1 MTGSSSMPAAI
12 TGEATSP
19 EHAGQEQAAL
29 QEMTYAEAVRE
40 ALREEMRRDPR
51 VFLMGED
58 IGIYGGAFGVTYGLY
73 DEFGEERVRDT
84 PISEAA
90 IAGCAIGAALTGMRP
105 VAEFQFSDFMALGMD
120 QIVNQGAK
128 LRFMFGGKA
137 QVPVV
142 FRAPLGSGTGAAA
155 QHSQSLEAWFAHVPG
170 LKVVLPST
178 PADVKGLLISSIRDP
193 NPVIFLE
200 HKVLYRQKGLVPRG
214 EWTVPLGQAEV
225 KRPGRDLTIIA
236 LSIMVPRAL
245 AAAARLAEEGIE
257 AEVVDPRTLRPL
269 DTQTLVASA
278 RKTGRVLIVHE
289 AVLTGGFGGEIAA
302 RIAASE
308 AFYYL
313 DAPIMRL
320 GGAEIPIPYNTL
332 LERCATP
339 QEEDIYQAAHQL
351 LQTKPL

>member
-1 MTGSSSMPAAI
+1 MSITQLPSSEMSGQ
-12 TGEATSP
+12 GEVQP
-19 EHAGQEQAAL
+19 QL
-29 QEMTYAEAVRE
+29 QEMTYAEALRQ
-40 ALREEMRRDPR
+40 AMREEMQRDPR

-58 IGIYGGAFGVTYGLY
+58 IGIYGGAFGVTRGLFE
-73 DEFGEERVRDT
+73 EFGAERVRDT

-90 IAGCAIGAALTGMRP
+90 IAGCAIGAALIGSRP
-105 VAEFQFSDFMALGMD
+105 IAEFQFSDFIAIAMD

-137 QVPVV
+137 EVPVV

-178 PADVKGLLISSIRDP
+178 PADAKGLLSAAVHDL

-200 HKVLYRQKGLVPRG
+200 HKVLYRQKGMVPVG
-214 EWTVPLGQAEV
+214 NWQIPLGRADI
-225 KRPGRDLTIIA
+225 KRSGTHLTIIA

-245 AAAARLAEEGIE
+245 AVAERLAEEGFE
-257 AEVVDPRTLRPL
+257 AEVIDPRTIRPL
-269 DTQTLVASA
+269 DEETLVTSA

-289 AVLTGGFGGEIAA
+289 AVLSGGFGGEIAA
-302 RIAASE
+302 RLAASD

-320 GGAEIPIPYNTL
+320 GGAEVPIPYNPV
-332 LERCATP
+332 LEKRATP
-339 QEEDIYQAAHQL
+339 QEEDIYQAAHKL
-351 LQTKPL
+351 LQRKPA

>member
-1 MTGSSSMPAAI
+1 MTISHPQSLPEAASPSLQ
-12 TGEATSP
+12 TMTYGEAIR
-19 EHAGQEQAAL
+19 Q
-29 QEMTYAEAVRE
+29 
-40 ALREEMRRDPR
+40 ALREEMLRDPK

-58 IGIYGGAFGVTYGLY
+58 IGIYGGAFGITKGLLE
-73 DEFGEERVRDT
+73 EFGEARVRDT

-90 IAGCAIGAALTGMRP
+90 IAGCAIGAALTGSRP
-105 VAEFQFSDFMALGMD
+105 VAEFQFSDFMAIAMD

-128 LRFMFGGKA
+128 IRFMFGGKA
-137 QVPVV
+137 EVPVV

-178 PADVKGLLISSIRDP
+178 PADAKGLLSAAIRDP

-200 HKVLYRQKGLVPRG
+200 HKVLYRQKGMVPLG
-214 EWTVPLGQAEV
+214 DWEIPLGQAEV
-225 KRPGRDLTIIA
+225 KRPGKDLTIIA

-245 AAAARLAEEGIE
+245 AVAERLAQEGIE
-257 AEVVDPRTLRPL
+257 AEVIDPRTLRPL
-269 DTQTLVASA
+269 DEETLVASV
-278 RKTGRVLIVHE
+278 RKTGRVLIVQE

-302 RIAASE
+302 RIAASK

-320 GGAEIPIPYNTL
+320 GGAEIPIPYQVK
-332 LERCATP
+332 LEKLATP
-339 QEEDIYQAAHQL
+339 QEEDIYQAAQQL
-351 LQTKPL
+351 LQQKPT

>member
-1 MTGSSSMPAAI
+1 MTISQHQPALSAAAGTTESSM
-12 TGEATSP
+12 
-19 EHAGQEQAAL
+19 
-29 QEMTYAEAVRE
+29 QEMTFAEAIRQ
-40 ALREEMRRDPR
+40 ALREEMQRDER

-58 IGIYGGAFGVTYGLY
+58 IGIYGGAFGVTRGLVE
-73 DEFGEERVRDT
+73 EFGEKRVRDT

-90 IAGCAIGAALTGMRP
+90 IAGCAIGAALTGSRP
-105 VAEFQFSDFMALGMD
+105 VAEFQFSDFMAIAMD

-128 LRFMFGGKA
+128 IRFMFGGKA
-137 QVPVV
+137 EVPVV

-178 PADVKGLLISSIRDP
+178 PADAKGLLSAAIRDP

-200 HKVLYRQKGLVPRG
+200 HKVLYRQKGLVPSG
-214 EWTVPLGQAEV
+214 DWQIPLGQADV
-225 KRPGRDLTIIA
+225 KRSGKDLTIVA

-245 AAAARLAEEGIE
+245 AAAERLAQEGIE

-269 DTQTLVASA
+269 DEETLVASVA
-278 RKTGRVLIVHE
+278 KTGRALIVHE

-302 RIAASE
+302 RLAASR

-320 GGAEIPIPYNTL
+320 GGAEVPIPYHPV
-332 LERCATP
+332 LEKRATP
-339 QEEDIYQAAHQL
+339 QEEDIYQAARTLMRQ
-351 LQTKPL
+351 KPE

>member
-1 MTGSSSMPAAI
+1 MSITQLPSSE
-12 TGEATSP
+12 TQ
-19 EHAGQEQAAL
+19 GQEEAQPQV
-29 QEMTYAEAVRE
+29 QEMTYAEALRQ
-40 ALREEMRRDPR
+40 AMREEMQLDPR

-58 IGIYGGAFGVTYGLY
+58 IGIYGGAFGVTRGLFE
-73 DEFGEERVRDT
+73 EFGAERVRDT

-90 IAGCAIGAALTGMRP
+90 IAGCAIGAALIGSRP
-105 VAEFQFSDFMALGMD
+105 IAEFQFSDFIAIAMD

-137 QVPVV
+137 EVPVV

-178 PADVKGLLISSIRDP
+178 PADAKGLLKAAVHDR

-200 HKVLYRQKGLVPRG
+200 HKVLYRQKGMVPVG
-214 EWTVPLGQAEV
+214 DWQIPLGRADI
-225 KRPGRDLTIIA
+225 KRSGKDLTIIA

-245 AAAARLAEEGIE
+245 AVAERLAQEGIE
-257 AEVVDPRTLRPL
+257 AEVIDPRTIRPL
-269 DTQTLVASA
+269 DEETLVTSA

-289 AVLTGGFGGEIAA
+289 AVLSGGFGGEIAA
-302 RIAASE
+302 RLAASD

-320 GGAEIPIPYNTL
+320 GGAEIPIPYNPV
-332 LERCATP
+332 LEKRATP
-339 QEEDIYQAAHQL
+339 QEEDIYQAAHKL
-351 LQTKPL
+351 LQRKPA

>member
-1 MTGSSSMPAAI
+1 MSTTQLPSSEM
-12 TGEATSP
+12 
-19 EHAGQEQAAL
+19 QEQAQV
-29 QEMTYAEAVRE
+29 QEMTYAEALRQ
-40 ALREEMRRDPR
+40 AMREEMQRDPR

-58 IGIYGGAFGVTYGLY
+58 IGIYGGAFGVTRGLFE
-73 DEFGEERVRDT
+73 EFGAERVRDT

-90 IAGCAIGAALTGMRP
+90 IAGCAIGAALIGSRP
-105 VAEFQFSDFMALGMD
+105 IAEFQFSDFIAIAMD

-137 QVPVV
+137 EVPVV

-178 PADVKGLLISSIRDP
+178 PADAKGLLSTAVHDL

-200 HKVLYRQKGLVPRG
+200 HKVLYRQKGPVPVG
-214 EWTVPLGQAEV
+214 DWQIPLGRADV
-225 KRPGRDLTIIA
+225 KRSGTHLTIIA

-245 AAAARLAEEGIE
+245 AVAERLAQEGIE
-257 AEVVDPRTLRPL
+257 AEVIDPRTIRPL
-269 DTQTLVASA
+269 DEETLVASA

-289 AVLTGGFGGEIAA
+289 AVLSGGFGGEIAA
-302 RIAASE
+302 RLAASD

-320 GGAEIPIPYNTL
+320 GGAEIPIPYNPTL
-332 LERCATP
+332 EKRATP
-339 QEEDIYQAAHQL
+339 QEEDIYQAAHKL
-351 LQTKPL
+351 LQRKPA

>member
-1 MTGSSSMPAAI
+1 MSITQLPSS
-12 TGEATSP
+12 EK
-19 EHAGQEQAAL
+19 QEQAQL
-29 QEMTYAEAVRE
+29 QEMTYAEALRQ
-40 ALREEMRRDPR
+40 AMREEMQRDPR

-58 IGIYGGAFGVTYGLY
+58 IGIYGGAFGVTRGLFE
-73 DEFGEERVRDT
+73 EFGAERVRDT

-90 IAGCAIGAALTGMRP
+90 IAGCAIGAALVGSRP
-105 VAEFQFSDFMALGMD
+105 IAEFQFSDFIAIAMD

-137 QVPVV
+137 EVPVV

-178 PADVKGLLISSIRDP
+178 PADAKGLLSAAVHDL

-200 HKVLYRQKGLVPRG
+200 HKVLYRQKGPVPVG
-214 EWTVPLGQAEV
+214 NWQVPLGRADV
-225 KRPGRDLTIIA
+225 KRSGKDLTIIA

-245 AAAARLAEEGIE
+245 AVAERLAQEGIE
-257 AEVVDPRTLRPL
+257 AEVVDPRTIRPL
-269 DTQTLVASA
+269 DEETLVASA

-289 AVLTGGFGGEIAA
+289 AVLSGGFGGEIAA
-302 RIAASE
+302 RLAASD

-320 GGAEIPIPYNTL
+320 GGAEIPIPYNPTL
-332 LERCATP
+332 EKRATP
-339 QEEDIYQAAHQL
+339 QEEDIYQAAHKL
-351 LQTKPL
+351 LQRKPA

>member
-1 MTGSSSMPAAI
+1 MTISQHQPVLSAAAGTAESSM
-12 TGEATSP
+12 
-19 EHAGQEQAAL
+19 
-29 QEMTYAEAVRE
+29 QEMTFAEAIRQT
-40 ALREEMRRDPR
+40 LREEMQRDER

-58 IGIYGGAFGVTYGLY
+58 IGIYGGAFGVTRGLVE
-73 DEFGEERVRDT
+73 EFGEKRVRDT

-90 IAGCAIGAALTGMRP
+90 IAGCAIGAALTGSRP
-105 VAEFQFSDFMALGMD
+105 VAEFQFSDFMAIAMD

-128 LRFMFGGKA
+128 IRFMFGGKA
-137 QVPVV
+137 EVPVV

-178 PADVKGLLISSIRDP
+178 PADAKGLLNAAIRDP

-200 HKVLYRQKGLVPRG
+200 HKVLYRQKGLVPLG
-214 EWTVPLGQAEV
+214 DWQIPLGQADV
-225 KRPGRDLTIIA
+225 KRSGKDLTIVA

-245 AAAARLAEEGIE
+245 AAAERLAQEGIE

-269 DTQTLVASA
+269 DEETLVASVA
-278 RKTGRVLIVHE
+278 KTGRALIVHE

-302 RIAASE
+302 RLAASR

-320 GGAEIPIPYNTL
+320 GGAEVPIPYHPV
-332 LERCATP
+332 LEKRATP
-339 QEEDIYQAAHQL
+339 QEEDIYQAARTLVRQ
-351 LQTKPL
+351 KPE